1 MSLSRTSQLLS
12 SPDTFSSLAEER
24 LTATVPASLGRNPY
38 LASFKSDS
46 SSVAEDPLSPSA
58 ITQRKRISS
67 LTSYRSSMVKAQPE
81 DISSG
86 RRRLTLAFT
95 TAGFNLPTKCG
106 WLQKKSPKFLV
117 GWQWRYFE
125 LKDKK
130 LYYFKNTVGR
140 KPKGVINFD
149 LVSLKIVDVSNSC
162 EFILVPQAS
171 KRQFKIK
178 AESQQVKAEWI
189 TELREHLLLSE
200 GRTQRTSRIVLT
212 KEWWRIDRISEMQ
225 FLSQADTGDLLLFRS
240 QGTPSKL
247 QRALTQS
254 KFDHVALI
262 IRYGSG
268 ELALLESTSLD
279 GVNIVKWQDFIEYRW
294 HLLYQVIVYR
304 HLETERNEEKIQR
317 LESFI
322 CKVKG
327 MQYLLNPIGILKQR
341 DPVGPDQ
348 GFFCSQLIASAY
360 KAMEVL
366 HASVPSVSVLPGHF
380 SYEKDLQLIGRSF
393 LGEEQLVDFD
403 LAS

>member
-1 MSLSRTSQLLS
+1 M
-12 SPDTFSSLAEER
+12 
-24 LTATVPASLGRNPY
+24 
-38 LASFKSDS
+38 
-46 SSVAEDPLSPSA
+46 
-58 ITQRKRISS
+58 
-67 LTSYRSSMVKAQPE
+67 
-81 DISSG
+81 
-86 RRRLTLAFT
+86 TLAFT
-95 TAGFNLPTKCG
+95 TVDFNLAVKCG
-106 WLQKKSPKFLV
+106 WLQKKSPKFFI

-149 LVSLKIVDVSNSC
+149 LVSIEIVDVSNSC

-178 AESQQVKAEWI
+178 AESQLVKAEWI
-189 TELREHLLLSE
+189 AEIQEHLLLSE
-200 GRTQRTSRIVLT
+200 GRTQRHSRVVLT

-225 FLSQADTGDLLLFRS
+225 FVSQADTGDILLFRS
-240 QGTPSKL
+240 HDTPSKL

-279 GVNIVKWQDFIEYRW
+279 GVSIVKWQDFIEYRW
-294 HLLYQVIVYR
+294 HLLYQLVVYR
-304 HLETERNEEKIQR
+304 HLETERNDDKIQR

-366 HASVPSVSVLPGHF
+366 HASVPSISVLPGHF

-403 LAS
+403 LVA